1 MTNKLTQEKV
11 IKMQTGYKMY
21 HDKELLGQIGDAS
34 MRQIDSYVAEAEIAF
49 GIALK
54 RGAKGEAQCL
64 PLDGITSFLGIALRD
79 DICTSGVY
87 PKGRIVSVMTKGR
100 VVVKTTEAVEAGDKA
115 YVHANGTFNKT
126 SEEGLEI
133 GIFHSSQEAENQ
145 LVILEIK

>member
-1 MTNKLTQEKV
+1 
-11 IKMQTGYKMY
+11 MY

-87 PKGRIVSVMTKGR
+87 PKGRIVSVMTCI
-100 VVVKTTEAVEAGDKA
+100 
-115 YVHANGTFNKT
+115 
-126 SEEGLEI
+126 SSSPSGLYSMT
-133 GIFHSSQEAENQ
+133 GC
-145 LVILEIK
+145 LETNLLSPKVRF